1 MLKSGEICSF
11 VDDDAACH
19 LVLCMTEFDKCGSKY
34 ENKTLKH
41 QLVC

>member
-19 LVLCMTEFDKCGSKY
+19 LVLTEFNKRGSKLR
-34 ENKTLKH
+34 E
-41 QLVC
+41 